1 MSSLFIRGETGEAKI
16 VSSLSDLKNLYNN
29 YLKESSV
36 NPNDILI
43 YTSKGLII
51 HNVEMLEYFA
61 DVHYFIYSKHFSQ
74 EIIKVFNA
82 SVEKFSNP
90 FSLNISINLNSIPDV
105 NSVMSILEQNS
116 KYLKNFTPQD
126 FKATFSKMM
135 DFYENFK
142 PEDNKC

>member
-36 NPNDILI
+36 NPNDILL

-90 FSLNISINLNSIPDV
+90 FSLNISI
-105 NSVMSILEQNS
+105 
-116 KYLKNFTPQD
+116 
-126 FKATFSKMM
+126 
-135 DFYENFK
+135 
-142 PEDNKC
+142 